1 MAKATRTA
9 RQLESMIMNE
19 ARTHTECS
27 DLTGVI
33 IARSSGDPNW
43 TVSDLQ
49 NSRSSECASTMG
61 AIILRLQHRYSLA

>member
-33 IARSSGDPNW
+33 IARTSGDPNW
-43 TVSDLQ
+43 TVNHLQ
-49 NSRSSECASTMG
+49 NRTSSECANTME
-61 AIILRLQHRYSLA
+61 AIILRLQHRYRLA